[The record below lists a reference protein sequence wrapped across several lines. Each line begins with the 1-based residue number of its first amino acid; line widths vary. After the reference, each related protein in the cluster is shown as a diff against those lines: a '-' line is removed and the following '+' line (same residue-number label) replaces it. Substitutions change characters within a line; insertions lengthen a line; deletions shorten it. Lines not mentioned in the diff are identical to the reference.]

1 MTTTLQ
7 LSRRR
12 HIGVLLASAVAA
24 AALGRVLAQ
33 SPVRVIEAVGELL
46 LIMTPIPVAGAVLV
60 ATRDAAAGRA
70 EGGEPQQPMNPPIE
84 YVAADLRRLLWH
96 HDLMMRADMAGAAKH
111 LWALEVVITR
121 RAVQAARA
129 LEVPHPRPPAEG
141 GFDRPQLRTLLRAL
155 AAEGLVIPL
164 TVGLMAPDNRS

>member
-1 MTTTLQ
+1 MTTTLR

-12 HIGVLLASAVAA
+12 HVGVLLASAVAA

-33 SPVRVIEAVGELL
+33 SPIRVVGAVGEFLMIL
-46 LIMTPIPVAGAVLV
+46 APIPAAGAVL
-60 ATRDAAAGRA
+60 AAAREVTAGRT
-70 EGGEPQQPMNPPIE
+70 GDSEPQPMNPPIE
-84 YVAADLRRLLWH
+84 FVAADLRRLLWQ
-96 HDLMMRADMAGAAKH
+96 HDLMMRADMANVAKH

-141 GFDRPQLRTLLRAL
+141 GFDRPRLRRLLRAL
-155 AAEGLVIPL
+155 AAEGLAIPL
-164 TVGLMAPDNRS
+164 TVGLMAPDNRG